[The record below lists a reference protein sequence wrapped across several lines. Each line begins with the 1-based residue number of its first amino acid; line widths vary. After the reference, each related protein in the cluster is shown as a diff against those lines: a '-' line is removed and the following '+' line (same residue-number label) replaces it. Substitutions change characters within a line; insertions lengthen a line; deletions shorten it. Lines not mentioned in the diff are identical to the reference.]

1 MSINELRDYLAKYV
15 GEGKGFADVLICQ
28 MSENPLTAKNE
39 IKDIAFLEWQDGDC
53 SVVIQIGSRR
63 AEDGK

>member
-1 MSINELRDYLAKYV
+1 MNINELRDYLAKYV
-15 GEGKGFADVLICQ
+15 GEGKGYADVAICK
-28 MSENPLTAKNE
+28 MSENPLTAENE
-39 IKDIAFLEWQDGDC
+39 IKDIVFLEWQDGDC